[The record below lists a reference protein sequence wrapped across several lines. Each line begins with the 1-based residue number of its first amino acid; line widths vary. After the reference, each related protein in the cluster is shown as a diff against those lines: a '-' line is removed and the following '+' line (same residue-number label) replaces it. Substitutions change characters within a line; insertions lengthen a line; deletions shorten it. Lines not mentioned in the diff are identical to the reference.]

1 MNKYDSFEIFMVE
14 VVNKANSISNLNDL
28 FDVKYES
35 LISFLT
41 QIIKL
46 GWWAFVAL
54 CALLALG
61 PITFGISIGS
71 FLLTPPGLIIGGV
84 LGVAAATIIRQ
95 IYRNKE
101 LPLAIKHVGSKYER
115 QWKNANGNHLV
126 IDRIFKDAV
135 TDLLNSGKHSLSS
148 YALQLLSQFY

>member
-35 LISFLT
+35 LIKYLT

-54 CALLALG
+54 CVLLAMG
-61 PITFGISIGS
+61 PIAFGLSVGS
-71 FLLTPPGLIIGGV
+71 FLLTSPRTNHRWSIGNCCCYNYSPD
-84 LGVAAATIIRQ
+84 I
-95 IYRNKE
+95 
-101 LPLAIKHVGSKYER
+101 
-115 QWKNANGNHLV
+115 
-126 IDRIFKDAV
+126 
-135 TDLLNSGKHSLSS
+135 
-148 YALQLLSQFY
+148 